1 MKGSKLLHACL
12 CKGPISQTHIWPC
25 RLLKA
30 LLCHFFKKKN
40 VFKKANTPPPNCRY
54 DKNVIHS
61 KTLKVQPSKQSNL
74 HAAANCQQWVSLK
87 FKIKKINLSM
97 RKKTLVCPVNL
108 LKKAAMIIS
117 VPVAQRQPEE
127 LLWQR

>member
-1 MKGSKLLHACL
+1 
-12 CKGPISQTHIWPC
+12 
-25 RLLKA
+25 
-30 LLCHFFKKKN
+30 
-40 VFKKANTPPPNCRY
+40 
-54 DKNVIHS
+54 
-61 KTLKVQPSKQSNL
+61 
-74 HAAANCQQWVSLK
+74 
-87 FKIKKINLSM
+87 M